1 MLCVIWALK
10 VVCINSFPEGRE
22 KLLPFLKGRKIPGP
36 MHLYFHAL
44 ARNCLHQK
52 EHSPK
57 SPHWPVSS
65 SELLEE
71 NHTSSWWKIRCWRR
85 QQASPTSFIFLSTL
99 KKWYK
104 DRGQHNIIKQLLSNR
119 RKKSEEKND
128 PREFARVMSCDPNA
142 HKTPT
147 HILVPSTASQM
158 LNFTAFPRRESC
170 TGHPQLAAEVWD
182 AHLFIRRQ
190 KFHFLGSLILEWE
203 WSSPIWC
210 KSLAFFFFFFS
221 WLLIIPVYK
230 KLPL

>member
-1 MLCVIWALK
+1 ME
-10 VVCINSFPEGRE
+10 NT
-22 KLLPFLKGRKIPGP
+22 LLTAAAGVTPLF
-36 MHLYFHAL
+36 
-44 ARNCLHQK
+44 Q
-52 EHSPK
+52 
-57 SPHWPVSS
+57 
-65 SELLEE
+65 
-71 NHTSSWWKIRCWRR
+71 
-85 QQASPTSFIFLSTL
+85 STL

-210 KSLAFFFFFFS
+210 KSLAFFFFFPDCLSFLYTKS
-221 WLLIIPVYK
+221 FLFRQNSA
-230 KLPL
+230 